1 MSALP
6 HPFGIIPTGCPI
18 IVDPTTI
25 PSETSFV
32 YTLPARRFSH
42 IVVFLLPGVTLPPN
56 TAAAI
61 YIAVAPKTNVVVSQ
75 PETFK
80 FLGGIGQGKES
91 GIFKINNLT
100 AAGAGG
106 GLGGETSIGE
116 VDMDAP
122 DTPQVSEIT
131 IGISIE
137 PAESVAARM
146 PVVPVV
152 DNNGGADGGLESSS
166 ALVRVG
172 RGAPS
177 QAATLIIAQRI
188 IKNAFDYL
196 ASFGGSM
203 ANGVE
208 VVPLK
213 AFNDW
218 WRKFE
223 SRVRSDPSF
232 LERVAD

>member
-1 MSALP
+1 MAEIP
-6 HPFGIIPTGCPI
+6 HPFGIIPTGCPV
-18 IVDPTTI
+18 IVDPTSI

-32 YTLPARRFSH
+32 YTLPARKFSH
-42 IVVFLLPGVTLPPN
+42 IVVFLLPGITLPPN

-61 YIAVAPKTNVVVSQ
+61 YMAVAPSKGSAMAAQ
-75 PETFK
+75 QETFK
-80 FLGGIGQGKES
+80 FLGGIGTGKES

-100 AAGAGG
+100 GG
-106 GLGGETSIGE
+106 GSTGTTSGE

-122 DTPQVSEIT
+122 DTPQISEIT

-152 DNNGGADGGLESSS
+152 DTNPDGSSDTG

-177 QAATLIIAQRI
+177 QQATLIIAQRI

-196 ASFGGSM
+196 ASFGGNM

-218 WRKFE
+218 WKKFE
-223 SRVRSDPSF
+223 SRVRTDPSF
-232 LERVAD
+232 LERVSD